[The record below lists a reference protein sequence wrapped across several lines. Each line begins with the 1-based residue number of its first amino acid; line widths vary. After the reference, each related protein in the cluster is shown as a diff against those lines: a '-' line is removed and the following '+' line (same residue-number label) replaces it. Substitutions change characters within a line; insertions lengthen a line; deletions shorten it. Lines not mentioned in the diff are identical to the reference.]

1 MDRTRTVTRAAYNA
15 MMRMWF
21 ETRTAGLPVVPLS
34 TVVFLPSSPLVVV
47 VVVVVVVVGLFLCGR
62 TVVEVVELSV
72 EEPGR
77 RGLLAVDVVV
87 VVVVVVLFCFV
98 VVS

>member
-34 TVVFLPSSPLVVV
+34 TVVFLPSSPLVVA

-62 TVVEVVELSV
+62 TVVEVDELSV
-72 EEPGR
+72 EEPG